1 MKMRAL
7 SENLEKIV
15 QEFLEKNVPEETKH
29 DFVIAAIH
37 FNINLNVCTKYD
49 LMRIDHKAKELAD
62 VEKNEI
68 LTNAA
73 IFSYALFR
81 SINHNEIPEEDVV
94 RVKSTLMNIS
104 TWITEY
110 MTYRIDENTLNKCLY
125 GELVKLGI

>member
-1 MKMRAL
+1 MERL

-15 QEFLEKNVPEETKH
+15 KEFIEKNVPEETKH

-81 SINHNEIPEEDVV
+81 AINRNEIPEKDIVE
-94 RVKSTLMNIS
+94 VKSALMNIS
-104 TWITEY
+104 TCITEY
-110 MTYRIDENTLNKCLY
+110 MTYRIDENILSKHLY
-125 GELVKLGI
+125 DELVRLGI

>member
-1 MKMRAL
+1 MRAL

>member
-1 MKMRAL
+1 MERL

-15 QEFLEKNVPEETKH
+15 KEFIEKNVPEETKH

-81 SINHNEIPEEDVV
+81 AINRNEIPEKDMVE
-94 RVKSTLMNIS
+94 VKSALMNIS
-104 TWITEY
+104 TCITEY
-110 MTYRIDENTLNKCLY
+110 MTYRIDENILNKHLY
-125 GELVKLGI
+125 DELVRLGI

>member
-1 MKMRAL
+1 MKMERL

-15 QEFLEKNVPEETKH
+15 KEFIEKNVPEETKH

-81 SINHNEIPEEDVV
+81 AINRNEIPEKDIVE
-94 RVKSTLMNIS
+94 VKSALMNIS
-104 TWITEY
+104 TCITEY
-110 MTYRIDENTLNKCLY
+110 MTYRIDENILNKHLY
-125 GELVKLGI
+125 DELVRLGI

>member
-1 MKMRAL
+1 MERL

-15 QEFLEKNVPEETKH
+15 KEFIEKNVPEETKH

-81 SINHNEIPEEDVV
+81 AINRNEIPEKDIVE
-94 RVKSTLMNIS
+94 VKSALMNIS
-104 TWITEY
+104 TCITEY
-110 MTYRIDENTLNKCLY
+110 MTYRIDENILNKHLY
-125 GELVKLGI
+125 DELVRLGI

>member
-1 MKMRAL
+1 MKMERL

-15 QEFLEKNVPEETKH
+15 KEFIEKNVPEETKH

-81 SINHNEIPEEDVV
+81 AINRNEIPEKDMVE
-94 RVKSTLMNIS
+94 VKSALMNIS
-104 TWITEY
+104 TCITEY
-110 MTYRIDENTLNKCLY
+110 MTYRIDENILNKHLY
-125 GELVKLGI
+125 DELVRLGI

>member
-1 MKMRAL
+1 MKHL

-15 QEFLEKNVPEETKH
+15 EEFLEKNVPDETKH
-29 DFVIAAIH
+29 DFIIAAIH

-73 IFSYALFR
+73 IYSYALFR
-81 SINHNEIPEEDVV
+81 AINHNEVSEKEVV
-94 RVKSTLMNIS
+94 KIKSALMNIS
-104 TWITEY
+104 TCITEY
-110 MTYRIDENTLNKCLY
+110 MTYRIDENTLNKQLY
-125 GELVKLGI
+125 DELLELGV